1 MTVVESMKL
10 AVRRLRRGTY
20 SIVEC
25 ETELARLIAEE
36 TGHIEDVD
44 ERIAAERKLKR
55 RAWRMLLDATR

>member
-1 MTVVESMKL
+1 MTVVESMKQ

-55 RAWRMLLDATR
+55 RA